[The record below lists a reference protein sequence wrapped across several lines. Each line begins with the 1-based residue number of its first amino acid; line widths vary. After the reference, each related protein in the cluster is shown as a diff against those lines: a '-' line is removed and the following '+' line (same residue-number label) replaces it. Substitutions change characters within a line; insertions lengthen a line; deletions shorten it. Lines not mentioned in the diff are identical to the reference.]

1 MKQSMR
7 ARRLA
12 KNNRRQKLQSK
23 LNLVS
28 LMDIFTI
35 LVFFLLLNSSDVEVL
50 QTDKNIKLPESV
62 AEQKPATTL
71 VVRVSSESLLV
82 GNQHVALVADIL
94 SNEDDS
100 IAALTKEL
108 DYLSSRSEPL
118 TEKEVA
124 AGRAIT
130 ILGDQAIPYQLL
142 KKIMATCAAA
152 DYRDISLAVSKVE
165 SDDEPVSLLPGDVA
179 SGVES

>member
-12 KNNRRQKLQSK
+12 KNNKRQKTQSK

-50 QTDKNIKLPESV
+50 QTDKSIKLPESH
-62 AEQKPATTL
+62 AEQKPDTTL
-71 VVRVSSESLLV
+71 VVRVNSETLMV
-82 GNQHVALVADIL
+82 GNQEVVSVADIL
-94 SNEDDS
+94 SSDEND

-108 DYLSSRSEPL
+108 KYQASRAKVLSE
-118 TEKEVA
+118 EEAKV
-124 AGRAIT
+124 GRAVT
-130 ILGDQAIPYQLL
+130 IMGDQGIPYELL
-142 KKIMATCAAA
+142 KKVMATCAAA
-152 DYRDISLAVSKVE
+152 DYRNISLAVSKVA
-165 SDDEPVSLLPGDVA
+165 SDGDAVPEQS